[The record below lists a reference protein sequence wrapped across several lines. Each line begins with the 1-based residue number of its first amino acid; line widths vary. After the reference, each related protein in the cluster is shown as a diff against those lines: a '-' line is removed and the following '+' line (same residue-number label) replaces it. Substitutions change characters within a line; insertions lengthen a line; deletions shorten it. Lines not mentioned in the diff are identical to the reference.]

1 VATDVSDGCGMD
13 SKGMTATDTA
23 ATGRGADGPATML
36 SACDAHAHVFG
47 PLQEYPVAP
56 DAHFTPRLYPYRAY
70 LEHLRG
76 LGIERHVLVAPSCYG
91 TNNRC
96 LLDALRAAAPG
107 TARGIVIADL
117 DRVSNGELAEWHA
130 LGVRGFRLQMH
141 SMTNDREAVRAWV
154 ADIRR
159 YAAAA
164 ARFGWVLDFLSPP
177 ALTTEM
183 LPVLR
188 DLDVDFSVAHLGLYG
203 GNVGV
208 DYKIFAQLLELAAAP
223 SSHCW
228 LKLTGFYRISKE
240 PDYCDVEPL
249 VRELLDAAPGRAL
262 WGSDYPHVSHYDTAD
277 SARLLETVMSWA
289 ATDELRHQVLVDNP
303 AKLFGF

>member
-1 VATDVSDGCGMD
+1 MATASGGDG
-13 SKGMTATDTA
+13 SASAHTTPSA
-23 ATGRGADGPATML
+23 AVPPL
-36 SACDAHAHVFG
+36 ACDAHAHVFG
-47 PLQEYPVAP
+47 SLEEYPVAP
-56 DAHFTPRLYPYRAY
+56 TAHFTPRLYPYPDY

-91 TNNRC
+91 TDNRC
-96 LLDALRAAAPG
+96 LLDALRVAAPG

-117 DRVSNGELAEWHA
+117 DQVSDAELADWHA

-141 SMTNDREAVRAWV
+141 TMSPDREEIRAWI
-154 ADIRR
+154 AEIGR
-159 YAAAA
+159 YAATA

-177 ALTTEM
+177 GLTAEM

-203 GNVGV
+203 ANVNT
-208 DYKIFAQLLELAAAP
+208 DYKIFTQLLELAAAP
-223 SSHCW
+223 DSHCW

-240 PDYCDVEPL
+240 PGYRDVGPL
-249 VRELLDAAPGRAL
+249 VRELLQAAPGRAL

-277 SARLLETVMSWA
+277 SAQLLDLFMSWA
-289 ATDELRHQVLVDNP
+289 GSDELRHRVLVDNP
-303 AKLFGF
+303 AGLFGF

>member
-1 VATDVSDGCGMD
+1 MPT
-13 SKGMTATDTA
+13 
-23 ATGRGADGPATML
+23 L
-36 SACDAHAHVFG
+36 ACDAHAHVFG
-47 PLQEYPVAP
+47 RLEEYPVAP
-56 DAHFTPRLYPYRAY
+56 TAHFTPRLYPYPDY

-91 TNNRC
+91 TDNRC

-117 DRVSNGELAEWHA
+117 DQLSDAKLADWHA
-130 LGVRGFRLQMH
+130 LGIRGFRLQMH
-141 SMTNDREAVRAWV
+141 TMPPDRETVRTWV
-154 ADIRR
+154 ADIGR

-164 ARFGWVLDFLSPP
+164 ARFGWMLDFLSPP

-188 DLDVDFSVAHLGLYG
+188 ELDTNFSVAHLGLYG
-203 GNVGV
+203 ANVST

-223 SSHCW
+223 GSHCW
-228 LKLTGFYRISKE
+228 LKLTGFYRISTE
-240 PDYCDVEPL
+240 PGCRDIEPL

-277 SARLLETVMSWA
+277 SAQLLEMFMSWA
-289 ATDELRHQVLVDNP
+289 GTDEVLRQVLVDNP
-303 AKLFGF
+303 ASLFGF